1 MNRLVIIGGGDFA
14 KQVLSIMHNQDKYT
28 VVGFY
33 DDFTDA
39 VDFDTIPILGKLD
52 KIESDFNANK
62 FDFIFFAVGYNRLQ
76 YKKSLIERF
85 NFIPLATIIHPTAF
99 IERDAEV
106 GPGCLIYPFAYVG
119 PRVQLNKCVVV
130 NVYSYL
136 PHDNRVGTCTFLS
149 GGINI
154 GGKVNIGEC
163 CFIGIGVTTNDSLDI
178 GDNIFLGSNTL
189 VLKSI
194 SQSGTYVGSPAR
206 MIKDDLG

>member
-1 MNRLVIIGGGDFA
+1 MNRLVIIGVSEFA
-14 KQVLSIMHNQDKYT
+14 KQVLSILDNQQKYN

-33 DDFTDA
+33 DDFT
-39 VDFDTIPILGKLD
+39 VESEYESFPIIGKLD
-52 KIESDFNANK
+52 QIDSDFKAGK
-62 FDFIFFAVGYNRLQ
+62 FNFIFFAVGYNRLQ
-76 YKKSLIERF
+76 YKMSLIERF
-85 NFIPLATIIHPTAF
+85 SFIPLATIVHPTAF

-106 GPGCLIYPFAYVG
+106 SPGCLIYPFAYIG
-119 PRVQLNKCVVV
+119 PRVKLKSCVVV
-130 NVYSYL
+130 NVYTYL
-136 PHDNRVGTCTFLS
+136 PHDNCVGTCTFLS

-194 SQSGTYVGSPAR
+194 DQSGVYVGTPAR
-206 MIKDDLG
+206 KIKDSIV